1 MYIKKYVIH
10 ILAVTAISESVFDI
24 PLEDCAMITLTTR
37 TTPGLNRIKIRK
49 LVVDIQD
56 VESTEL
62 YGAFTR
68 EHARMIIK
76 FISNLPECI
85 TDLYICCSKGGSR
98 STGCAAALMLMSNRS
113 DDDVWK
119 NPYYTPNYLVFRELC
134 REFGIDM
141 SDEAVAD
148 RLRIN
153 DEAYKTAQ
161 ENKNAGKYER
171 WQILM

>member
-1 MYIKKYVIH
+1 MFS
-10 ILAVTAISESVFDI
+10 AIV
-24 PLEDCAMITLTTR
+24 
-37 TTPGLNRIKIRK
+37 
-49 LVVDIQD
+49 
-56 VESTEL
+56 
-62 YGAFTR
+62 
-68 EHARMIIK
+68 IIK

-141 SDEAVAD
+141 SDEAVSD

-161 ENKNAGKYER
+161 KNKNAGKYER
-171 WQILM
+171 WQILMCHICPITPYTI